1 MKKISYIL
9 MIGILINILS
19 GCSEGVAYNRYNDT
33 FFDSFDT
40 VTQVI
45 GYTKTEDEFKGYMT
59 QIHDR
64 MLELHKLYD
73 KYNNYEGINN
83 IKTINDNAG
92 IEPVKVDKEIIDLI
106 TFSKEM
112 YNNSNQKTNIAFGAV
127 LSIWSEY
134 RDDAEFDPNNAKIPP
149 IGILE
154 EANKH
159 TDINKVIVDQEN
171 MTVYLE
177 DPEMS
182 LDVGAVAKGFATEI
196 VVQELLEAGFDSW
209 IMSAG
214 GNIRA
219 VGKPKDPAKD
229 KWGIGIQNPDKNI
242 FGDGSNI
249 LDTVFMND
257 ISVVSSGDYQRYYV
271 VDDQRIHHIIDP
283 GTLMPASYYRAVNV
297 VIEDSGLA
305 DFYSTEVFLL
315 PYGESRDF
323 VESVDGLEAIWVF
336 EDGTIEM
343 TDGFKAISRSGGAIA
358 TD

>member
-1 MKKISYIL
+1 MKKISLII
-9 MIGILINILS
+9 MIALLINLIS
-19 GCSEGVAYNRYNDT
+19 GCSGGVAYNRYSDT

-45 GYTKTEDEFKGYMT
+45 GYTKTQEEFDDYMS

-64 MLELHKLYD
+64 MLELHKMYD
-73 KYNNYEGINN
+73 KYNTYEGINN
-83 IKTINDNAG
+83 IKTINHNAG
-92 IEPVKVDKEIIDLI
+92 KEPVEVSREIIDLI
-106 TFSKEM
+106 TFAKEM
-112 YNNSNQKTNIAFGAV
+112 YYNTHQKTNIAFGSV

-134 RDDAEFDPNNAKIPP
+134 RDDAEFDPSNAKIPP
-149 IGILE
+149 IEELQ

-159 TDINKVIVDQEN
+159 TDLDKVIVDEEN

-182 LDVGAVAKGFATEI
+182 LDVGAVAKGFATEM
-196 VVQELLEAGFDSW
+196 VVDEMVEKGFDSW
-209 IMSAG
+209 IISAG
-214 GNIRA
+214 GNIRS
-219 VGKPKDPAKD
+219 VGEPKDPAKD
-229 KWGIGIQNPDKNI
+229 KWGIGIQNPDKSI

-283 GTLMPASYYRAVNV
+283 ETLMPASHYRAVNV

-305 DFYSTEVFLL
+305 DYYSTEVFLL
-315 PYGESRDF
+315 PYEESRGL
-323 VESVDGLEAIWVF
+323 VQSVDGLEAIWVF
-336 EDGTIEM
+336 ADGRIEM
-343 TDGFKAISRSGGAIA
+343 TEGFKLISRSGGSVSE
-358 TD
+358 D